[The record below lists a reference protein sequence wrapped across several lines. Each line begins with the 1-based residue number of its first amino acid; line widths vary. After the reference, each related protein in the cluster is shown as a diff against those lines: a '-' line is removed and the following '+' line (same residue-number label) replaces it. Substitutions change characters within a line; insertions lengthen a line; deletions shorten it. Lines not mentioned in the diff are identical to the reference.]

1 MAEYNIWTDGGYNIS
16 RGVGAC
22 AYVVLE
28 GEQEISRYAEKMERS
43 TNNRCELMAIY
54 LALKSLPVDSGVVVH
69 TDSRYCIGVLSGDY
83 RRNKNLDILEMYDS
97 MVKDKGLDVRFRW
110 VKGHSGD
117 RYNELCDSLCQQA
130 AECEL
135 DYFLKSSKGKSRKVK
150 KVCYFCGA
158 MSNEEFVINVVS
170 LSRKYG
176 DRVVNF
182 VRRLLGFDYSFDKD
196 EIKVEWEF
204 LRGMNN
210 DVDDLLSIVREDTDE
225 YIALTEHK
233 ALLEGRLT
241 QLLKDLNIV

>member
-1 MAEYNIWTDGGYNIS
+1 
-16 RGVGAC
+16 
-22 AYVVLE
+22 
-28 GEQEISRYAEKMERS
+28 
-43 TNNRCELMAIY
+43 
-54 LALKSLPVDSGVVVH
+54 
-69 TDSRYCIGVLSGDY
+69 
-83 RRNKNLDILEMYDS
+83 
-97 MVKDKGLDVRFRW
+97 
-110 VKGHSGD
+110 
-117 RYNELCDSLCQQA
+117 
-130 AECEL
+130 
-135 DYFLKSSKGKSRKVK
+135 
-150 KVCYFCGA
+150 